1 MNIFST
7 ILSLLLAFA
16 GISCA
21 AADFT
26 YEQLGSCT
34 LNASHVNHFCAHTW
48 DPFYTKYILRGRRWP
63 FEECDIHRAVKR
75 TSGCAMTFWKYRDW
89 QEDGLNNFD
98 ATVSSIKEYQ
108 KRACLC
114 C

>member
-21 AADFT
+21 TDFT

-63 FEECDIHRAVKR
+63 FEERDIHRAVKR
-75 TSGCAMTFWKYRDW
+75 TSGCLMTSWKYRDW

-98 ATVSSIKEYQ
+98 ATVSSFEKLPE
-108 KRACLC
+108 RACLRC
-114 C
+114 